1 MRDLER
7 LFADSAVKV
16 TSLDMIMGKRS
27 GILREVDITLR
38 SRVSSVPIMI
48 AIECRDRTSKSDVTW
63 IEQLNAK
70 CKDIGA
76 NKIIA
81 VSRSGFSKSAATL
94 ALQYGIEA
102 RTLRDLTPVETFDW
116 LELREFTSFFVS
128 CRLIEISVFVS
139 SSSSSGVKVE
149 LPGGKFSA
157 DFPIF
162 FRKTDKTAA
171 SINDP

>member
-1 MRDLER
+1 MQRYR
-7 LFADSAVKV
+7 
-16 TSLDMIMGKRS
+16 
-27 GILREVDITLR
+27 
-38 SRVSSVPIMI
+38 
-48 AIECRDRTSKSDVTW
+48 
-63 IEQLNAK
+63 
-70 CKDIGA
+70 GA

-102 RTLRDLTPVETFDW
+102 RTLKDLTPVETFDW